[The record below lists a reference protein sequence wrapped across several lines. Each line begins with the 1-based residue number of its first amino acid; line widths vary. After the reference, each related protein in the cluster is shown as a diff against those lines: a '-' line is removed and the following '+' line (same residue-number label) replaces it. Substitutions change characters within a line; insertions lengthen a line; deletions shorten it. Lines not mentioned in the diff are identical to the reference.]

1 MTIHNNVVDYVH
13 LRIESHPTD
22 SQSLQRRARVCKI
35 SMRTK
40 GLNLIKAF
48 RLQDTFLV
56 KKLQK
61 QGIALDMEERL
72 LHPRSP
78 LLATLFANLFPAT
91 PGVTTYLLSNGKRAH
106 SLVQARVRPGRPEQE
121 VIFLSPTLTHGN
133 GASAIW
139 QRLLNHLCVE
149 GGRQGYQR
157 IYARLKKDS
166 DEAKIFK
173 LVGFLPYAEEQIFRL
188 DESRVLPQ
196 ARSTLGIRRQ
206 TPADSWSLQRL
217 YTAVTPQAVQV
228 AEGLAQGQWQIHNYL
243 LADQGHRYGYVWEN
257 EGEILAVLNIHSGK
271 NGHWFRVMIHPS
283 AHDKIANLCADGL
296 NILPNPKNK
305 PIYCSFRTY
314 QSELAA
320 QISEHG
326 FKPFAQQQI
335 MVKHNTVRARDL
347 FSQFL
352 PTFERGVEAKHA
364 SPMMKSSAQK
374 TEGTS

>member
-1 MTIHNNVVDYVH
+1 MRDGKSPIWGVTLLPSI
-13 LRIESHPTD
+13 PD
-22 SQSLQRRARVCKI
+22 SQSLQRHARVCKI
-35 SMRTK
+35 SVETK

-56 KKLQK
+56 KKLQR

-78 LLATLFANLFPAT
+78 LLATLVSNLFPAT
-91 PGVTTYLLSNGKRAH
+91 PGVTTYILSNGEAMQ

-121 VIFLSPTLTHGN
+121 VIFLSPTLAKGN
-133 GASAIW
+133 GTSAIW
-139 QRLLNHLCVE
+139 QRLLNHLCME
-149 GGRQGYQR
+149 AGRKGYQR
-157 IYARLKKDS
+157 IYARLKSDS
-166 DEAKIFK
+166 DEANIFK
-173 LVGFLPYAEEQIFRL
+173 HVGFSSYTEEQIFRL
-188 DESRVLPQ
+188 DEDTM
-196 ARSTLGIRRQ
+196 RSNRQSEINIRRQ

-217 YTAVTPQAVQV
+217 YAAVTPQAVQV
-228 AEGLAQGQWQIHNYL
+228 AEGLAQGQWQIHNYP

-271 NGHWFRVMIHPS
+271 NGHWFRMMIHPET
-283 AHDKIANLCADGL
+283 HDQVADLCAAGL

-305 PIYCSFRTY
+305 PIYCSLRTY

-320 QISEHG
+320 RINEHG
-326 FKPFAQQQI
+326 FEPFAQQQL

-352 PTFERGVEAKHA
+352 PVFDRGVEAKHA
-364 SPMMKSSAQK
+364 SPMMKSSARK